1 MATIFQVTD
10 LHLRQA
16 LPGHN
21 GHVHRL
27 SRHLPTLL
35 SALSERIA
43 SVAPDLVAITG
54 DLLDVPHALLDLVPG
69 HDLRAISQGALA
81 DYMMVRRW
89 LDSLGRPW
97 MVLPG
102 NHDHGPTF
110 DVVFGSE
117 PVTRRCGHLTVHAF
131 HDWEQAGNQ
140 ALRIGP
146 PRRHFEQVVAA
157 AREETDEVHLQ
168 HFLVRPH
175 VDYHYPLLY
184 GDADDIAQRV
194 TQAPGRRLLLSGH
207 WHEGTDMV
215 QIGNALMGGC
225 PAFCEPPHRYR
236 VFRIEPSQPIAMQEG
251 SLGVSFA
258 PGKRLLIVDRSGL
271 LTDLPE
277 TSEAA
282 RMVPRPDLPTILAGL
297 AERGH
302 VAIASPWHA
311 PETDAA
317 TWRGVQY
324 AHDAFFQG
332 FPSRSGQADALC
344 IYLPPGE
351 QPGRRLP
358 AEHITREPEL
368 VPRLAALFGVRPTEV
383 TLLTLD
389 PARRAAGLTVGAA
402 CPDLGG
408 GLPDAGTIL
417 ATAGC

>member
-1 MATIFQVTD
+1 MATIFHVTD

-35 SALSERIA
+35 GALADRIA
-43 SVAPDLVAITG
+43 AVAPDLVAVTG

-69 HDLRAISQGALA
+69 HDLRAITQGALA
-81 DYMMVRRW
+81 DYTMVRRW
-89 LDSLGRPW
+89 LDSLGRAW

-146 PRRHFEQVVAA
+146 PRRHFEQAVAA
-157 AREETDEVHLQ
+157 AVDETDEVHLQ

-184 GDADDIAQRV
+184 GDADDIAQRAAE
-194 TQAPGRRLLLSGH
+194 APGRRLLLSGH
-207 WHEGTDMV
+207 WHEGTEMV
-215 QIGNALMGGC
+215 QLGNALMGAC

-236 VFRIEPSQPIAMQEG
+236 VFHVEPGQPVSMQED
-251 SLGVSFA
+251 SLGGSFA
-258 PGKRLLIVDRSGL
+258 PDKRLFIVDRPGL
-271 LTDLPE
+271 LTTPPE
-277 TSEAA
+277 AGAA
-282 RMVPRPDLPTILAGL
+282 TRLVPRPDMARILAGL

-324 AHDAFFQG
+324 AHDAFFQA
-332 FPSRSGQADALC
+332 FPGNAQADALC
-344 IYLPPGE
+344 VYLPPGD

-358 AEHITREPEL
+358 AEPITREPEL

-383 TLLTLD
+383 TLLTRD
-389 PARRAAGLTVGAA
+389 PARRAEGCAAGAT
-402 CPDLGG
+402 CPDLIGA
-408 GLPDAGTIL
+408 LPSADAIL
-417 ATAGC
+417 AAAGR

>member
-1 MATIFQVTD
+1 MATIFHVTD

-27 SRHLPTLL
+27 SRHLPALL
-35 SALSERIA
+35 CALSDRIA
-43 SVAPDLVAITG
+43 AVAPDLVAVTG
-54 DLLDVPHALLDLVPG
+54 DLLDVPHALLDLVSG
-69 HDLRAISQGALA
+69 HDLRAITQGALA
-81 DYMMVRRW
+81 DYRMVQRW

-117 PVTRRCGHLTVHAF
+117 PVTRSCGHLTVHAF

-146 PRRHFEQVVAA
+146 PRRHFEQAVAA
-157 AREETDEVHLQ
+157 AQDGTDEVHLQ

-184 GDADDIAQRV
+184 GDADDIAQRAAE
-194 TQAPGRRLLLSGH
+194 APGRRLLLSGH
-207 WHEGTDMV
+207 WHEGTEMV
-215 QIGNALMGGC
+215 QLGNALIGAC
-225 PAFCEPPHRYR
+225 SAFCEPPHRYR
-236 VFRIEPSQPIAMQEG
+236 IFRVEPGQPIAMQEE
-251 SLGVSFA
+251 SLGGSFT
-258 PGKRLLIVDRSGL
+258 PDRRLFIVDRPGL
-271 LTDLPE
+271 LTAPPE
-277 TSEAA
+277 AGAA
-282 RMVPRPDLPTILAGL
+282 TRLVPRPDMAQILAGL

-324 AHDAFFQG
+324 AHDAFFQA
-332 FPSRSGQADALC
+332 FPGNGQADALC

-368 VPRLAALFGVRPTEV
+368 VPRLAALFGVRPAEV

-389 PARRAAGLTVGAA
+389 LARRAEGRAAGAT
-402 CPDLGG
+402 CPDLSGA
-408 GLPDAGTIL
+408 LPGADTIL
-417 ATAGC
+417 AAAGR